1 MAKVLMVVAQAGFRD
16 EELLVPQEI
25 LKAEKHDVKIAS
37 MSRSRATGALG
48 AVVNPDF
55 AVHEANPDFFDAIVV
70 VGGPG
75 AAKLAESDDVLK
87 LLQGAFRKNK
97 IIAAICVAPVALARA
112 GVLAGR
118 RATVFRSP
126 DGVKALRDGGAI
138 YTAEDVTVDGKI
150 LTASGPHAAGEFGR
164 KLAEMLKGGV

>member
-1 MAKVLMVVAQAGFRD
+1 MAKILMIVAQTGFRD
-16 EELLVPQEI
+16 EELLVPQEV

-37 MSRSRATGALG
+37 ITRSRATGALG
-48 AVVNPDF
+48 AVVTPDF
-55 AVHEANPDFFDAIVV
+55 AAHEVNPDFFDAVVV

-75 AAKLAESDDVLK
+75 ATKLAESDDVLK

-97 IIAAICVAPVALARA
+97 IVAAICVAPVALARA

-138 YTAEDVTVDGKI
+138 YTAQDVTVDGKL
-150 LTASGPHAAGEFGR
+150 LTACGPHAAGEFGR
-164 KLAEMLKGGV
+164 KLAEMLKGES